1 MDVPMLFVQSITYT
15 ERDMLKSGIGI
26 ALVASLVG
34 VSGCASKAE
43 TIGTAGGMAAGAA
56 VSNGGMLGTLGGAM
70 LGYGAG
76 RAYEDRHR

>member
-1 MDVPMLFVQSITYT
+1 MI
-15 ERDMLKSGIGI
+15 KSGIGI

-34 VSGCASKAE
+34 LGGCATKAE

-56 VSNGGMLGTLGGAM
+56 VSNGGTLGTLGGAM